1 MVADWLQK
9 KDNVEK
15 TSGRPSW
22 SSLIAALKKIGHNGV
37 AGDIENAIGKYIQC
51 HGSGP

>member
-15 TSGRPSW
+15 ISGCPSW
-22 SSLIAALKKIGHNGV
+22 SSLIVALRKIGHNGV
-37 AGDIENAIGKYIQC
+37 AGEIEKEIGIKC
-51 HGSGP
+51 SHGKS